1 MPGNLGPVLVPPA
14 VNYWASYLAARAEDP
29 ALPQAWAADGLDL
42 AREADF
48 AAFIARL
55 HADADP
61 AYPRPPGWVACTTLW
76 WVEDAEFLARVTIR
90 HELVGTL
97 KTLGGHIGYWV
108 RPSARR
114 RHIGTRAFVSS
125 LPYAYELGIDPA
137 LVTCD
142 EDNLGS
148 RRIIEAGGGRFENV
162 IGIKRRYW
170 VPTGP
175 GRVATE

>member
-1 MPGNLGPVLVPPA
+1 M
-14 VNYWASYLAARAEDP
+14 
-29 ALPQAWAADGLDL
+29 
-42 AREADF
+42 
-48 AAFIARL
+48 
-55 HADADP
+55 
-61 AYPRPPGWVACTTLW
+61 ACTTLW

-114 RHIGTRAFVSS
+114 RQVGTQAFLAS
-125 LPYAYELGIDPA
+125 LPYAYGLGIDPV

-142 EDNLGS
+142 EDNIGS
-148 RRIIEAGGGRFENV
+148 RRIIESGGGRFENV

-175 GRVATE
+175 TVIAKGFGAR